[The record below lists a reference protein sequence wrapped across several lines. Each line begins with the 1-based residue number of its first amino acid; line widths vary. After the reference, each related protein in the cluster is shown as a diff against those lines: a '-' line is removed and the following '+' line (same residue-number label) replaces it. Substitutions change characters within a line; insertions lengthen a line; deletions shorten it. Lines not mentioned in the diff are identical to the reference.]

1 MTRVLDQVLA
11 STSVKRNTTTKVGQV
26 KRVIIVATHNTSN
39 PRFLSLSP
47 QLNSVFKTR
56 KVLPICQYKCFNTC
70 HFGKGCIGNRSRRGQ
85 LDRVIIG
92 AARNCVIRSELVM
105 RELDQV
111 LA

>member
-56 KVLPICQYKCFNTC
+56 KVRPICQYKCFNTC
-70 HFGKGCIGNRSRRGQ
+70 HFGKGCVGNRSCRGQ
-85 LDRVIIG
+85 LDRVIITATFNRIVSG
-92 AARNCVIRSELVM
+92 QCVM
-105 RELDQV
+105 RKLDQV